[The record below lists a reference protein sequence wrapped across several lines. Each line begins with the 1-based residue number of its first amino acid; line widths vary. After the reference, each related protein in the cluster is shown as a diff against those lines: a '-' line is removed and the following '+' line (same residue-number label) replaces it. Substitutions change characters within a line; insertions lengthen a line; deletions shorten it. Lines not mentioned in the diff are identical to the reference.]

1 MSRHVGS
8 NPTSS
13 AILLMKKALLGYE
26 LGRAFLRMWQEFQKA
41 TLRKFTKV
49 YVA

>member
-13 AILLMKKALLGYE
+13 AILLMKKALLVYNLAGLSCVRGRE
-26 LGRAFLRMWQEFQKA
+26 LLKV
-41 TLRKFTKV
+41 TLLNVMKV